1 MIPLSV
7 NKFFITEVR
16 NMSKIN
22 KSRKG
27 LTLIEM
33 VLTMA
38 IIVILASIVML
49 GVGFY
54 LDAANVAAAD
64 VNERNESVEYVT
76 SEVLEENL
84 DLE

>member
-1 MIPLSV
+1 MT
-7 NKFFITEVR
+7 KH
-16 NMSKIN
+16 N

-54 LDAANVAAAD
+54 LDAANVAADD
-64 VNERNESVEYVT
+64 VSERNESVEYI
-76 SEVLEENL
+76 SEEVFNQTPGM
-84 DLE
+84 

>member
-1 MIPLSV
+1 M
-7 NKFFITEVR
+7 T
-16 NMSKIN
+16 KIN

-38 IIVILASIVML
+38 IIVILASIVMI

-64 VNERNESVEYVT
+64 VNEHNESVETVT
-76 SEVLEENL
+76 EDVLEEKL

>member
-49 GVGFY
+49 GIGFY

>member
-1 MIPLSV
+1 M
-7 NKFFITEVR
+7 T
-16 NMSKIN
+16 KIG

-38 IIVILASIVML
+38 IIVILASIIML

-54 LDAANVAAAD
+54 LDAANVAAD
-64 VNERNESVEYVT
+64 DLNEHNESVEAV
-76 SEVLEENL
+76 SDEVFGDKLGGEFVSGDEDNG
-84 DLE
+84 

>member
-1 MIPLSV
+1 M
-7 NKFFITEVR
+7 T
-16 NMSKIN
+16 KIS

-64 VNERNESVEYVT
+64 VTEHNDSVEAVK
-76 SEVLEENL
+76 EDVLDDKL

>member
-1 MIPLSV
+1 M
-7 NKFFITEVR
+7 T
-16 NMSKIN
+16 KIS

-64 VNERNESVEYVT
+64 VNEHNESVEAVK
-76 SEVLEENL
+76 EDVLDDKL
-84 DLE
+84 DME

>member
-1 MIPLSV
+1 M
-7 NKFFITEVR
+7 T
-16 NMSKIN
+16 KIS

-64 VNERNESVEYVT
+64 VSKHNESVEIVADEVFADT
-76 SEVLEENL
+76 FGDDSADSEDNG
-84 DLE
+84 

>member
-1 MIPLSV
+1 M
-7 NKFFITEVR
+7 T
-16 NMSKIN
+16 KIN

-27 LTLIEM
+27 FTLLEM

-64 VNERNESVEYVT
+64 VSEHNESVEAVADEVFADT
-76 SEVLEENL
+76 FGEDSADSEDSEDNG
-84 DLE
+84 

>member
-1 MIPLSV
+1 M
-7 NKFFITEVR
+7 T
-16 NMSKIN
+16 KIS

-64 VNERNESVEYVT
+64 VNEHNESVEVVADEVFADT
-76 SEVLEENL
+76 FGDDSADSEDNG
-84 DLE
+84 

>member
-1 MIPLSV
+1 M
-7 NKFFITEVR
+7 T
-16 NMSKIN
+16 KIS

-54 LDAANVAAAD
+54 LDAANVAA
-64 VNERNESVEYVT
+64 T
-76 SEVLEENL
+76 SLLRQSRKTSSTINSIWSNYSLSISREG
-84 DLE
+84 

>member
-1 MIPLSV
+1 M
-7 NKFFITEVR
+7 T
-16 NMSKIN
+16 KIN

-27 LTLIEM
+27 FTLLEM

-64 VNERNESVEYVT
+64 VGEHNESVEAVT
-76 SEVLEENL
+76 EDVLEEKL

>member
-1 MIPLSV
+1 MTKLG
-7 NKFFITEVR
+7 
-16 NMSKIN
+16 

-27 LTLIEM
+27 FTLVEM

-38 IIVILASIVML
+38 IIIILASIVML

-64 VNERNESVEYVT
+64 VSEHNESVEEVADEVFADAFGEEDSAD
-76 SEVLEENL
+76 SEDNG
-84 DLE
+84 

>member
-1 MIPLSV
+1 
-7 NKFFITEVR
+7 
-16 NMSKIN
+16 MSKLN

-27 LTLIEM
+27 LTLVEM

-38 IIVILASIVML
+38 VIVILASIVML

-54 LDAANVAAAD
+54 LDAANVAADD
-64 VNERNESVEYVT
+64 VNEHNESVEYVAE
-76 SEVLEENL
+76 EVLDKNL